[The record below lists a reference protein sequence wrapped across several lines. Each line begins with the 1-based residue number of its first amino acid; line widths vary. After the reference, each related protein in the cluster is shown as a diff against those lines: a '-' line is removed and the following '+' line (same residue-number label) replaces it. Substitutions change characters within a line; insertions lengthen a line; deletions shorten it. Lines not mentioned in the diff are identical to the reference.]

1 MCSPLRRK
9 TLRLLQK
16 HFRQLSPP
24 LSGHGSNDTV
34 AIWCGATTVE
44 EESAHR
50 LAIDHAFADNAGH
63 IFWGFVMFRAIFAAW
78 ISFVVGA
85 AVVAD
90 TSAAE
95 AQNKSELLRSLHFQ
109 KGSVSIGD
117 SLASIALSDKFV
129 YLDSEDAKTFLTK
142 IWENP
147 PAVAA
152 RTLGMLLPTDANP
165 LSAEGWGIIIS
176 YDKSGYVSDEDAE
189 KINYTE
195 LLRDMQ
201 EATRQVSA
209 ERAKE
214 GYAPFELIG
223 WARQPYYDKSEKKLY
238 WAKRLKFGDAAEET
252 LNYEIRI
259 LGRRGVL
266 NLNVVAEMSALA
278 QIDRAAPNILSMV
291 SFKQGNL
298 YSEFNPS
305 IDEAAAYGLAGLIAG
320 GLLTKAGFFKG
331 LMALVLASKKLSRL
345 CAPPCGIETDHC
357 YTVCGRERPL

>member
-1 MCSPLRRK
+1 V
-9 TLRLLQK
+9 
-16 HFRQLSPP
+16 
-24 LSGHGSNDTV
+24 D
-34 AIWCGATTVE
+34 E
-44 EESAHR
+44 ETSQR
-50 LAIDHAFADNAGH
+50 LAIDQMFADNARHYYLG
-63 IFWGFVMFRAIFAAW
+63 VCMLRAIFALW
-78 ISFVVGA
+78 ISFVVG
-85 AVVAD
+85 VALLAEG
-90 TSAAE
+90 SPAE

-109 KGSVSIGD
+109 KGSVTIGE
-117 SLASIALSDKFV
+117 SLAAVALTDKFV
-129 YLDSEDAKTFLTK
+129 YLDSEDAKTFLTR

-147 PAVAA
+147 PEVAA

-189 KINYTE
+189 KIDYAE

-201 EATRQVSA
+201 EATRRVST

-223 WARQPYYDKSEKKLY
+223 WARQPYYDKGEKKLY

-298 YSEFNPS
+298 YAEFNPS

-331 LMALVLASKKLSRL
+331 LIALLLASKKILAIGAITLVAGLWGAIKSLFWRGGK
-345 CAPPCGIETDHC
+345 AQA
-357 YTVCGRERPL
+357 

>member
-1 MCSPLRRK
+1 MLVRRDHGRGRIERTTCDRPNVHGQCASFIFLGVTMLRA
-9 TLRLLQK
+9 L
-16 HFRQLSPP
+16 
-24 LSGHGSNDTV
+24 
-34 AIWCGATTVE
+34 
-44 EESAHR
+44 
-50 LAIDHAFADNAGH
+50 FAL
-63 IFWGFVMFRAIFAAW
+63 W

-85 AVVAD
+85 ALLAED
-90 TSAAE
+90 ASGE
-95 AQNKSELLRSLHFQ
+95 AQSKSELLRSLNFQ
-109 KGSVSIGD
+109 KGTITIGE
-117 SLASIALSDKFV
+117 SLAAIALTDKFV

-189 KINYTE
+189 KIDYTE

-201 EATRQVSA
+201 EATRRVSA
-209 ERAKE
+209 ERAKD
-214 GYAPFELIG
+214 GCAAFELIG
-223 WARQPYYDKSEKKLY
+223 WARQPYYDKAEKKLY
-238 WAKRLKFGDAAEET
+238 WAKKLKFADDAEET

-266 NLNVVAEMSALA
+266 NLNVVAEIGALA
-278 QIDRAAPNILSMV
+278 EIDRAAPNILAMV

-298 YSEFNPS
+298 YAEFNPS

-331 LMALVLASKKLSRL
+331 LLALLLASKKLIAIGAITLVAGLWGAIKSL
-345 CAPPCGIETDHC
+345 F
-357 YTVCGRERPL
+357 GRKTQA

>member
-1 MCSPLRRK
+1 MLRA
-9 TLRLLQK
+9 L
-16 HFRQLSPP
+16 
-24 LSGHGSNDTV
+24 
-34 AIWCGATTVE
+34 
-44 EESAHR
+44 
-50 LAIDHAFADNAGH
+50 FAL
-63 IFWGFVMFRAIFAAW
+63 W
-78 ISFVVGA
+78 ISCIAGA
-85 AVVAD
+85 ALLGLGQ
-90 TSAAE
+90 SAE
-95 AQNKSELLRSLHFQ
+95 AQSKSELLRGLRFQ
-109 KGSVSIGD
+109 KGTITIGE
-117 SLASIALSDKFV
+117 SLAAIALTDKFV

-189 KINYTE
+189 KIDYAE

-201 EATRQVSA
+201 EATRRVSA

-214 GYAPFELIG
+214 GYAAFELIG
-223 WARQPYYDKSEKKLY
+223 WARQPYYDKAEKKLY

-266 NLNVVAEMSALA
+266 NLNVVAELSALA
-278 QIDRAAPNILSMV
+278 EIDRAAPNILSMV
-291 SFKQGNL
+291 SFQQGNL

-305 IDEAAAYGLAGLIAG
+305 LDEAAAYGLAGLIAG
-320 GLLTKAGFFKG
+320 GLLTKVGFFKG
-331 LMALVLASKKLSRL
+331 LFALLLASKKLIAIGAITLVAGLWGAIKSL
-345 CAPPCGIETDHC
+345 F
-357 YTVCGRERPL
+357 GRKTEA

>member
-1 MCSPLRRK
+1 MLRA
-9 TLRLLQK
+9 L
-16 HFRQLSPP
+16 
-24 LSGHGSNDTV
+24 
-34 AIWCGATTVE
+34 
-44 EESAHR
+44 
-50 LAIDHAFADNAGH
+50 FAL
-63 IFWGFVMFRAIFAAW
+63 W

-85 AVVAD
+85 ALLIEGA
-90 TSAAE
+90 SGE
-95 AQNKSELLRSLHFQ
+95 AQSKSELLRTLNFQ
-109 KGSVSIGD
+109 KGTITIGEN
-117 SLASIALSDKFV
+117 LASIALTDKFA

-189 KINYTE
+189 KIDYTE

-201 EATRQVSA
+201 EATRKVSA
-209 ERAKE
+209 ERSKE

-223 WARQPYYDKSEKKLY
+223 WARQPYYDKGEKKLF

-252 LNYEIRI
+252 LNYQIRI

-278 QIDRAAPNILSMV
+278 QIDRVTPSILSMV

-298 YSEFNPS
+298 YSEFNPGL
-305 IDEAAAYGLAGLIAG
+305 DEVAAYGLAGLIAG

-331 LMALVLASKKLSRL
+331 LIALALASKKLIAIGAITLLAGLWGAIKSL
-345 CAPPCGIETDHC
+345 F
-357 YTVCGRERPL
+357 GRKTQA

>member
-1 MCSPLRRK
+1 MREIYLLGVAMLRA
-9 TLRLLQK
+9 L
-16 HFRQLSPP
+16 FALSI
-24 LSGHGSNDTV
+24 SCV
-34 AIWCGATTVE
+34 A
-44 EESAHR
+44 
-50 LAIDHAFADNAGH
+50 
-63 IFWGFVMFRAIFAAW
+63 
-78 ISFVVGA
+78 GA
-85 AVVAD
+85 ALLGLGQ
-90 TSAAE
+90 SAE
-95 AQNKSELLRSLHFQ
+95 AQNKSELLRSLQFQ
-109 KGSVSIGD
+109 KGTITIGE
-117 SLASIALSDKFV
+117 SLAAIALTDKFV

-165 LSAEGWGIIIS
+165 LSGEGWGIIIS

-189 KINYTE
+189 KIDYAE

-201 EATRQVSA
+201 EATRRVSA

-214 GYAPFELIG
+214 GYAAFELIG
-223 WARQPYYDKSEKKLY
+223 WARQPYYDKAEKKLY

-266 NLNVVAEMSALA
+266 NLNVVAELSALA
-278 QIDRAAPNILSMV
+278 EIDRAAPNILSMV
-291 SFKQGNL
+291 SFQQGNL

-305 IDEAAAYGLAGLIAG
+305 IDDAAAYGLAGLIAG

-331 LMALVLASKKLSRL
+331 LLALLLASKKLIAIGAITLVAGLWGAIKSL
-345 CAPPCGIETDHC
+345 F
-357 YTVCGRERPL
+357 GRKREA

>member
-1 MCSPLRRK
+1 M
-9 TLRLLQK
+9 
-16 HFRQLSPP
+16 
-24 LSGHGSNDTV
+24 
-34 AIWCGATTVE
+34 
-44 EESAHR
+44 
-50 LAIDHAFADNAGH
+50 
-63 IFWGFVMFRAIFAAW
+63 
-78 ISFVVGA
+78 
-85 AVVAD
+85 
-90 TSAAE
+90 
-95 AQNKSELLRSLHFQ
+95 LRSLHFQ

-223 WARQPYYDKSEKKLY
+223 WARQPYYDKGEKKLY

-331 LMALVLASKKLSRL
+331 LMALVLASKKIIAIGAITLLAGLWGAVKSL
-345 CAPPCGIETDHC
+345 F
-357 YTVCGRERPL
+357 GRKTEA